1 MSYTKRQ
8 LVLAAMGEI
17 GLSSY
22 SFDLSA
28 DQIEQA
34 LLRLDAMIGEWG
46 ARGIRL
52 GYPIPS
58 SPEKSDSYQETNLPD
73 SAWDAV
79 ITNLAVRIAPSYGKQ
94 VSPDTKATAR
104 ETYNTLLARAAMPAE
119 IQLGPLPAGAG
130 HKEVDEPF
138 LAPATDTLD
147 AGPDAGL
154 EFN

>member
-52 GYPIPS
+52 GYPMPG
-58 SPEKSDSYQETNLPD
+58 SPETSDAYQETNLPD
-73 SAWDAV
+73 WAWTAV
-79 ITNLAVRIAPSYGKQ
+79 ITNLAVQIAPSYGKAA
-94 VSPDTKATAR
+94 SPQTLATAR
-104 ETYNTLLARAAMPAE
+104 GSYNTLLARAAMPPE
-119 IQLGPLPAGAG
+119 VQLDTLPAGAG
-130 HKEVDEPF
+130 HKDVDEPF
-138 LAPATDTLD
+138 LTPPTEDLV

-154 EFN
+154 DFN